1 MAIVIFGSAAFSFV
15 VHAIGVTG
23 AAASAGVRVGIAVL
37 GAVILAPIVAAL
49 FKWLPGTDLAW
60 GDVWIGALTTTAGFA
75 IAQFA
80 ISIYLRL
87 VNLPWTY
94 GSAASLIIVLLWLYY
109 SSYLFLLG
117 AEFTQVYAHMFGSL
131 RDRGRAHDAT
141 AESPASISPVPPS
154 GLRR

>member
-1 MAIVIFGSAAFSFV
+1 LGRESEHGERFAGTA
-15 VHAIGVTG
+15 GPP
-23 AAASAGVRVGIAVL
+23 AGVRVGIAIL

-94 GSAASLIIVLLWLYY
+94 GSAASLIVVLLWLYY

-131 RDRGRAHDAT
+131 RDRGRAHDAA
-141 AESPASISPVPPS
+141 AESPSASISPVPPS